1 MDLKNGY
8 AFQTTLVGLGHVGDT
23 GRAQRKRRKSVKK
36 QEGYKLTASGIVLKK
51 QENTRTS
58 KEGGQSIKINQ
69 KIPLSGSCDEEV
81 NHPPH
86 YASGEIECIDAM
98 KAMADQFSS
107 NRSRKIDLTAHQC
120 YQWQVIFKY
129 IWRFPFKQNPLADLK
144 KAEFYLKKLI
154 KDLE

>member
-1 MDLKNGY
+1 M
-8 AFQTTLVGLGHVGDT
+8 TLVGLGHVGDI
-23 GRAQRKRRKSVKK
+23 GRAQRKRRKGVKK
-36 QEGYKLTASGIVLKK
+36 QESYKLTVSGNVLRK
-51 QENTRTS
+51 QENTKTLE
-58 KEGGQSIKINQ
+58 EGGRITKTDQ
-69 KIPLSGSCDEEV
+69 KIPLNGSCDEEV

-107 NRSRKIDLTAHQC
+107 TNSMKIDLTAHQC